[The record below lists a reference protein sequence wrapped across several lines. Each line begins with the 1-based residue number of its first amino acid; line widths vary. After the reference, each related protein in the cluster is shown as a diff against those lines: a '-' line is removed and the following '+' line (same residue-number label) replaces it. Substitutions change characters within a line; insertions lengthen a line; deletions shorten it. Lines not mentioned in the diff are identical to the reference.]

1 MQIFGLADLYTS
13 QLFNIILT
21 NKKADLCF
29 MDTKNIPLVNREI
42 SWLYFNDRVL
52 QEAADP
58 TVPLIE
64 RVKFLAIFS
73 SNLDEFYRVR
83 VATLSRLAN
92 LNEKAKEILGYNPK
106 KLLGQIKNIVVKQ
119 EKKFHHLY
127 ENIIVKELAEEKIF
141 LLNDKQLNVTRGAF
155 VKNFFRERLLSTL
168 VPIMLDEELPLPQL
182 RDRAIYFFV
191 KLTKGK
197 KSRLA
202 LIEFPDNLSRF
213 LVLPDTNNLKF
224 IILLDDII
232 RYNLEDIFFIFEH
245 DSMEAY
251 SIQLTRDA
259 ELDLDKEVSEKFIDA
274 LAKSIQKRSKG
285 KPMRL
290 VFDSEMPQD
299 MLHYLIKKM
308 KLSGE
313 NLIPGNRV
321 QNFKNF
327 ISFPNVGR
335 PDLEYVKNL
344 PLPVPGLSFGKSLI
358 ELIAKKDYLI
368 STPYQSFDYVIH
380 FLREAAIDPKV
391 KEISITVYR
400 LAENSKIIYALINAA
415 KNGKKVNCLVEL
427 RARFDEQN
435 NIYWSNR
442 LEEEGVNVLYGID
455 GYKVH
460 SKICLV
466 SRTEKGRLAYYGC
479 LSTGNFNEKT
489 ATIYADHTL
498 LTANKKITA
507 DMVNIFKALNKMTL
521 PKDLKSLI
529 VSPIDSR
536 PAIYKLIDNEIKLAK
551 AGKKA
556 YMIFKMNSL
565 ADEQLITK
573 LYQASNAGVKIK
585 MIVRG
590 MCCLVPGVKG
600 FSENIEVISIVDKY
614 LEHSRVHIYG
624 NGGQEL
630 LYLTS
635 ADFMTRNIDN
645 RVEVGFPLYD
655 ETLRKEVRDI
665 IDIQLRDNTKAR
677 DISGD
682 NTNKYHKTKAVALTR
697 AQIDIYTYL
706 KTKTITH

>member
-1 MQIFGLADLYTS
+1 
-13 QLFNIILT
+13 
-21 NKKADLCF
+21 
-29 MDTKNIPLVNREI
+29 MDTKNIPLINREI

-64 RVKFLAIFS
+64 RIKFLAIFS

-92 LNEKAKEILGYNPK
+92 LNERAKEILGYNPK
-106 KLLGQIKNIVVKQ
+106 KILSQIKSIVVKQ
-119 EKKFHHLY
+119 EKKFHNLY
-127 ENIIVKELAEEKIF
+127 ENIIVKQLAEEKIF
-141 LLNDKQLNVTRGAF
+141 ILNDKQLNVTRGEF
-155 VKNFFRERLLSTL
+155 VKGFFRERLLSTL
-168 VPIMLDEELPLPQL
+168 VPIMLDDDLPLPEM

-191 KLTKGK
+191 RLTKNK
-197 KSRLA
+197 KSRYA

-213 LVLPDTNNLKF
+213 LVLPETNNLKF

-232 RYNLEDIFFIFEH
+232 RYSLEDIFFIFDH
-245 DSMEAY
+245 DSIDAY
-251 SIQLTRDA
+251 SLQLTRDA
-259 ELDLDKEVSEKFIDA
+259 ELDLDKEVSVKFVDA
-274 LAKSIQKRSKG
+274 LSKSLQKRRKG

-290 VFDSEMPQD
+290 LYDSEMPID
-299 MLHYLIKKM
+299 MIGYLVKKM
-308 KLSGE
+308 KIDKG
-313 NLIPGNRV
+313 NLIPGNRYH
-321 QNFKNF
+321 NFKNF
-327 ISFPNVGR
+327 IAFPNVGR
-335 PDLEYVKNL
+335 PDLEYKKNN
-344 PLPVPGLSFGKSLI
+344 PLPVEGLSFGKSLMGM
-358 ELIAKKDYLI
+358 IAKKDFLI

-400 LAENSKIIYALINAA
+400 LAENSKIIHALINAA

-435 NIYWSNR
+435 NIYWSNK

-466 SRTEKGRLAYYGC
+466 TRMEKGKPAHYAC

-489 ATIYADHTL
+489 ASIYADHTI
-498 LTANKKITA
+498 LTADKRITI
-507 DMVNIFKALNKMTL
+507 DMVAIFRALNKSIL
-521 PKDLKSLI
+521 PKGLKTLI

-536 PAIYKLIDNEIKLAK
+536 PAIYKLIDNEMKFAR
-551 AGKKA
+551 AGKKG

-565 ADEQLITK
+565 ADEQLINK

-585 MIVRG
+585 LIVRG
-590 MCCLVPGVKG
+590 MCCLIPGQKG

-614 LEHSRVHIYG
+614 LEHARVHIYG
-624 NGGQEL
+624 NGGKEL
-630 LYLTS
+630 IYLTS

-645 RVEVGFPLYD
+645 RVEVGFPVLD
-655 ETLRKEVRDI
+655 DDLRKEVRDI
-665 IDIQLRDNTKAR
+665 IDIQLEDNTKAR
-677 DISGD
+677 DITG
-682 NTNKYHKTKAVALTR
+682 NAINRYHKTRSELLTR

-706 KTKTITH
+706 KNKNTTN

>member
-1 MQIFGLADLYTS
+1 
-13 QLFNIILT
+13 
-21 NKKADLCF
+21 

-106 KLLGQIKNIVVKQ
+106 KLLSQIKNIVIKQ
-119 EKKFHHLY
+119 EKKFHNLY
-127 ENIIVKELAEEKIF
+127 ENILVKELAEEKIF

-155 VKNFFRERLLSTL
+155 VKSFFRERLLSTL
-168 VPIMLDEELPLPQL
+168 VPIMLDDELPLPQL

-191 KLTKGK
+191 RLTKGK

-232 RYNLEDIFFIFEH
+232 RYNLEDIFFIFDH
-245 DSMEAY
+245 DSIDAY

-259 ELDLDKEVSEKFIDA
+259 ELDLDKEVSEKFIDS

-299 MLHYLIKKM
+299 MLHYLVKKM
-308 KLSGE
+308 KLTGE

-335 PDLEYVKNL
+335 PDLEYVKNP

-466 SRTEKGRLAYYGC
+466 SRTEKGSLAYYGC

-507 DMVNIFKALNKMTL
+507 DMVSIFKALNKLTL

-536 PAIYKLIDNEIKLAK
+536 PAIYKLIDNEIRLAK

-565 ADEQLITK
+565 ADEQMITK

-585 MIVRG
+585 MIIRG
-590 MCCLVPGVKG
+590 MCCLIPGVKG
-600 FSENIEVISIVDKY
+600 YSENIEVISIVDKY
-614 LEHSRVHIYG
+614 LEHARVHIYG

-630 LYLTS
+630 MYLTS
-635 ADFMTRNIDN
+635 ADLMTRNIDN
-645 RVEVGFPLYD
+645 RVEVGFPIYD

-677 DISGD
+677 ELSGD
-682 NTNKYHKTKAVALTR
+682 ATNKYHKTKADTLTR

-706 KTKTITH
+706 KTKNTTN

>member
-1 MQIFGLADLYTS
+1 
-13 QLFNIILT
+13 
-21 NKKADLCF
+21 
-29 MDTKNIPLVNREI
+29 MDTKNIPLINREI

-64 RVKFLAIFS
+64 RIKFLAIFS

-92 LNEKAKEILGYNPK
+92 LNERAKEILGYNPK
-106 KLLGQIKNIVVKQ
+106 KILSQIKSIVVKQ
-119 EKKFHHLY
+119 EKKFHNLY
-127 ENIIVKELAEEKIF
+127 ENIIVKQLAEEKIF
-141 LLNDKQLNVTRGAF
+141 ILNDKQLNVTRGEF
-155 VKNFFRERLLSTL
+155 VKGFFRERLLSTL
-168 VPIMLDEELPLPQL
+168 VPIMLDDDLPLPEM

-191 KLTKGK
+191 RLTKNK
-197 KSRLA
+197 KSRYA

-213 LVLPDTNNLKF
+213 LVLPETNNLKF

-232 RYNLEDIFFIFEH
+232 RYSLEDIFFIFDH
-245 DSMEAY
+245 DSIEAY
-251 SIQLTRDA
+251 SLQLTRDA
-259 ELDLDKEVSEKFIDA
+259 ELDLDKEVSVKFVDA
-274 LAKSIQKRSKG
+274 LSKSLQKRRKG

-290 VFDSEMPQD
+290 LYDSEMPPD
-299 MLHYLIKKM
+299 MIGYLVKKM
-308 KLSGE
+308 KIDKG
-313 NLIPGNRV
+313 NLIPGNRYH
-321 QNFKNF
+321 NFKNF

-335 PDLEYVKNL
+335 PDLEYKKNS
-344 PLPVPGLSFGKSLI
+344 PLPVDGLSFGKSLMGM
-358 ELIAKKDYLI
+358 IAKKDFLI

-400 LAENSKIIYALINAA
+400 LAENSKIIHALINAA

-435 NIYWSNR
+435 NIYWSNK
-442 LEEEGVNVLYGID
+442 LEEEGVNVLYGVD

-466 SRTEKGRLAYYGC
+466 TRMEKGKPAHYAC

-489 ATIYADHTL
+489 ASIYADHTI
-498 LTANKKITA
+498 LTADKRITVDLVA
-507 DMVNIFKALNKMTL
+507 IFRALNKSML
-521 PKDLKSLI
+521 PKGLKTLL

-536 PAIYKLIDNEIKLAK
+536 PAIYRLIDNEMKFAR

-565 ADEQLITK
+565 ADEQLISK

-585 MIVRG
+585 LIVRG
-590 MCCLVPGVKG
+590 MCCLIPGQKG

-614 LEHSRVHIYG
+614 LEHARVHIYG
-624 NGGQEL
+624 NGGKEL
-630 LYLTS
+630 VYLTS

-645 RVEVGFPLYD
+645 RVEVGFPVLD
-655 ETLRKEVRDI
+655 DDLRREVKDI
-665 IDIQLRDNTKAR
+665 INIQLDDNTKAR
-677 DISGD
+677 DITG
-682 NTNKYHKTKAVALTR
+682 NAVNRYHKTSSEVLTR

-706 KTKTITH
+706 KNKNTTN